1 MTIDFTPSELETII
15 DAIDHS
21 IYDTNDLLESGILD
35 IEDHP
40 EELIFCKQLKQRLGK
55 LVQVGEKILE
65 AALAE

>member
-40 EELIFCKQLKQRLGK
+40 EELVFCKQLKQRLGK